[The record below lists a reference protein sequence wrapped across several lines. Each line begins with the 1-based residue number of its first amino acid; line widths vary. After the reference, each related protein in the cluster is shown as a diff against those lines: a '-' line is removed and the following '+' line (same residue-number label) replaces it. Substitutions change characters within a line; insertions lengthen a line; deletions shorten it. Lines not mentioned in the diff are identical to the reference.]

1 MGCQTHANFQ
11 LVVVTGSLEEKKRN
25 SVHSLFKNFSIFSIF
40 VDFVLQPTDFLLET
54 RFALPHPSLHDSTQY
69 IELWRDGCS
78 AMSWR
83 GLAVLLNMTA
93 TFAYAY
99 GPERQVFHFLGASTI
114 QNGTKVP
121 LFSKRISPPIV
132 GVLAQGTTTVCE
144 ENCFIKHSISC
155 YTVWSSRILH
165 IRLWCKQCH
174 ILFALHFSIPTH

>member
-11 LVVVTGSLEEKKRN
+11 LVVVTGSHEEKKRN

-121 LFSKRISPPIV
+121 LFSKRIFPSHCRC
-132 GVLAQGTTTVCE
+132 T
-144 ENCFIKHSISC
+144 
-155 YTVWSSRILH
+155 SSRDDNSVWGELFYQTLDFLLY
-165 IRLWCKQCH
+165 RLIIKNSSH
-174 ILFALHFSIPTH
+174 TSVM

>member
-121 LFSKRISPPIV
+121 LFSKRIFPSHCRC
-132 GVLAQGTTTVCE
+132 T
-144 ENCFIKHSISC
+144 
-155 YTVWSSRILH
+155 SSRDDNSVWGELFYQTLDFLLY
-165 IRLWCKQCH
+165 RLIIKNSSH
-174 ILFALHFSIPTH
+174 TSVM

>member
-25 SVHSLFKNFSIFSIF
+25 SVHFLFKNFSIFSIF

-121 LFSKRISPPIV
+121 LFSKRIFPSHCRC
-132 GVLAQGTTTVCE
+132 T
-144 ENCFIKHSISC
+144 
-155 YTVWSSRILH
+155 SSRDDNSVWGELFYQTLDFLLY
-165 IRLWCKQCH
+165 RLIIKNSSH
-174 ILFALHFSIPTH
+174 TSVM

>member
-25 SVHSLFKNFSIFSIF
+25 SVHSFFKNFSIFSIF

-121 LFSKRISPPIV
+121 LFSKRIFPSHCRC
-132 GVLAQGTTTVCE
+132 T
-144 ENCFIKHSISC
+144 
-155 YTVWSSRILH
+155 SSRDDNSVWGELFYQTLDFLLY
-165 IRLWCKQCH
+165 RLIIKNSSH
-174 ILFALHFSIPTH
+174 TSVM